1 MKQKQF
7 EAEHAQLW
15 SHIEWSLGLKKPPAA
30 DTMQLPALYRRL
42 CQCLALSGQR
52 GYSPQLT
59 LYLHELALRCHQKL
73 YGTAVE
79 RPMTL
84 HRWMLVDF
92 PQRVRQEWRL
102 LVLAILAFFG
112 VAAVIGMMVWHDP
125 EWAYSFASAQDL
137 RQFRKM
143 YSPGSISHG
152 RGGSGGDIQMFG
164 FYIWNNVSIGFR
176 AFASGI
182 FGGIPALLS
191 LMFNGMHLGVIG
203 AWLTL
208 EPTTRLNF
216 WSFVVT
222 HTSLEVTG
230 LLLAGVAGMRLGLSL
245 IKPGRMSRRHALVAT
260 SKYIFPVLVGASI
273 MIALAAFFEA
283 FWSASTAVSPTAKF
297 IVGGLCWL
305 SVILFFIFAGRGQS
319 PEALHATR

>member
-15 SHIEWSLGLKKPPAA
+15 SHIEWSLGLNKPPSA

-59 LYLHELALRCHQKL
+59 LYLHELAMRCHQKL

-84 HRWMLVDF
+84 HRWMLIDF

-102 LVLAILAFFG
+102 LLLASLAFWG
-112 VAAVIGMMVWHDP
+112 LAAIIGLLIWHQPD
-125 EWAYSFASAQDL
+125 WAYSFASAQDL
-137 RQFRKM
+137 HMYRQM
-143 YSPGSISHG
+143 YSPGSINNA

-164 FYIWNNVSIGFR
+164 HYIWNNVSICFR
-176 AFASGI
+176 TFAGGL
-182 FGGIPALLS
+182 FGGIPALFSIL
-191 LMFNGMHLGVIG
+191 LNGMHMGVIA

-208 EPTTRLNF
+208 DATTRLNF

-222 HTSLEVTG
+222 HASFELTG

-260 SKYIFPVLVGASI
+260 SKYIFPVLVGAAL
-273 MIALAAFFEA
+273 MTALAAFFEA
-283 FWSASTAVSPTAKF
+283 FWSASTAVSPTMKF
-297 IVGGLCWL
+297 IVGGICWL
-305 SVILFFIFAGRGQS
+305 LVILFFTFAGRGQL